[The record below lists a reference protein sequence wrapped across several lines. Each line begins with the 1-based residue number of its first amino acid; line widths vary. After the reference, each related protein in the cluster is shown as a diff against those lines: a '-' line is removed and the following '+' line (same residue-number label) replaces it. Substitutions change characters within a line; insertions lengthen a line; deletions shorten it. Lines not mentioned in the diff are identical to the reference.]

1 MAEIERWN
9 DEQADEPE
17 RRAEH
22 DNALQR
28 PPLSGW
34 SALHAPSQER
44 GVASQKIGGNDRRER
59 EKQSQINP
67 GVAIPGS
74 TGATEQQ
81 RAYYRREYRK
91 AQPRA
96 EGQVSD

>member
-1 MAEIERWN
+1 M
-9 DEQADEPE
+9 
-17 RRAEH
+17 
-22 DNALQR
+22 
-28 PPLSGW
+28 
-34 SALHAPSQER
+34 
-44 GVASQKIGGNDRRER
+44 SQKIRGDHRRKR

-67 GVAIPGS
+67 GVPIPGS

-96 EGQVSD
+96 EGQISQRATSF